1 MWNSPHPTGEE
12 VDQLL
17 VNAQLRDALE
27 PFFDEALSLIDNRR
41 MPTSAENEFL
51 AQMLAWECAP
61 VLPVSK
67 WFEPELVL
75 PPPDSLDDAALHAA
89 LHAAIARLYDARIVL
104 DYTEHLSDRQL
115 YCLLCRDILPA
126 PQKKIDASRNFLHWS
141 CLDIDEEPETWLRYY
156 ATEDERSLWQEETGE
171 LLPTA
176 EAPPFPR
183 TIPCEPEE

>member
-51 AQMLAWECAP
+51 ASMLAWECAP
-61 VLPVSK
+61 VLPVSQ
-67 WFEPELVL
+67 WFQPELIL
-75 PPPDSLDDAALHAA
+75 PPPDSLSDAELRAALDNA
-89 LHAAIARLYDARIVL
+89 LQRLFEAKIVL

-115 YCLLCRDILPA
+115 YCLLCRDILAA
-126 PQKKIDASRNFLHWS
+126 PQKKFEPSRNFLHWS
-141 CLDIDEEPETWLRYY
+141 CLDIDEDPQTWLRYY
-156 ATEDERSLWQEETGE
+156 ATADERSEWEAEFEESA
-171 LLPTA
+171 PPA
-176 EAPPFPR
+176 EAVPFPR
-183 TIPCEPEE
+183 EIPREPGE